1 MQGTEPNI
9 DRIIGEPQ
17 KESRWRNAMKSLMA
31 GAALAALLATPA
43 LADFY
48 IVQEPTTK
56 RCRIV
61 EQRPAPGVG
70 VVVGERGFGVRVDAE
85 THMRTVEIC
94 KETTGSG
101 GVRIEERE
109 RVRER

>member
-1 MQGTEPNI
+1 
-9 DRIIGEPQ
+9 
-17 KESRWRNAMKSLMA
+17 MKALIA
-31 GAALAALLATPA
+31 GVALAAIYATPV

-61 EQRPAPGVG
+61 EERPAPGAGVIVG
-70 VVVGERGFGVRVDAE
+70 DRGFGVRVEAE
-85 THMRTVEIC
+85 SHMRTVEIC

-101 GVRIEERE
+101 GGVTIEERP
-109 RVRER
+109 RPRDR